1 MTGGTVVDKKIKLPN
16 PNAPKKGDI
25 RYFFKKDSTQAV
37 LMILPILI
45 GFFTFTYFPILYIIR
60 YSVTDFN
67 GFVGSFV
74 GFDNF
79 VRLFTR
85 DTAFWQSLLNTFI
98 LTGGKLM
105 IEIPLALLFAVLL
118 NKALKGTSFFR
129 VMMFLPSIISTAI
142 VGLIFTLMFAA
153 FRGVINTMLMNIGL
167 IESSIDWFSTR
178 WTALFVIGTA
188 SIWAFLGVNIVFFLM
203 ALQGIPKE
211 IHECADLDGATG
223 LKKFFH
229 VTLPMIG
236 PVFRIV
242 LLNAIIGS
250 IQVADLVL
258 ASTNGQPNGQTEV
271 VMTHIFKHFFGLD
284 GRRMEVGYSSSMSVI
299 TAIILG
305 VITFIYL
312 KSSKKMAQH

>member
-1 MTGGTVVDKKIKLPN
+1 MSAEVAVNKKSGIGGFL
-16 PNAPKKGDI
+16 
-25 RYFFKKDSTQAV
+25 KKDSVQAV
-37 LMILPILI
+37 LMILPMLI

-60 YSVTDFN
+60 YSFTNFN
-67 GFVGSFV
+67 GFTGNFV
-74 GFDNF
+74 GLDNF
-79 VRLFTR
+79 IRLFTR
-85 DTAFWQSLLNTFI
+85 DTAFWQALVNTFI
-98 LTGGKLM
+98 LTGGKLLV
-105 IEIPLALLFAVLL
+105 EIPLALLFAVLL

-129 VMMFLPSIISTAI
+129 VVMFLPSIISTAI

-153 FRGVINTMLMNIGL
+153 FRGVINTILMNIGL
-167 IESSIDWFSTR
+167 IESSVDWFATR

-188 SIWAFLGVNIVFFLM
+188 SVWAFLGVNIVFFLM

-211 IHECADLDGATG
+211 IYECADLDGATG
-223 LKKFFH
+223 IKKFFH

-236 PVFRIV
+236 PVFRVV

-284 GRRMEVGYSSSMSVI
+284 GRRMEVGYASAMSAI

-305 VITFIYL
+305 IITFIYL